1 MHTLILG
8 GQRSGK
14 SRCAEQRAAAWLQE
28 ADHQATLVAT
38 AQAGDAEMHERIQ
51 RHRLDRSARAP
62 RLATLELQGELAPAL
77 QAISSPTH
85 LLVVDCLTLWLTHLL
100 MPLHG
105 AAASGA
111 EVQRQLQALC
121 AVLRILPG
129 PVVLVSNE
137 IGSGLSP
144 LSSEVRAFVDA
155 LGRLHQEV
163 AAVCDG
169 LSLMVAGVE
178 LPVKRGAA

>member
-14 SRCAEQRAAAWLQE
+14 SRCAEQRAATWLRTTG
-28 ADHQATLVAT
+28 HQATLVAT
-38 AQAGDAEMHERIQ
+38 AQAGDAEMQERIQ
-51 RHRLDRSARAP
+51 RHRLDRAERVPA
-62 RLATLELQGELAPAL
+62 LATLELQGELAPAL

-85 LLVVDCLTLWLTHLL
+85 LLVVDCMTLWLTQLL

-105 AAASGA
+105 AAASDA
-111 EVQRQLQALC
+111 EVQRQQQALC
-121 AVLRILPG
+121 AALRTLPG

-144 LSSEVRAFVDA
+144 VSAEVRAFVDA

-178 LPVKRGAA
+178 LPVKQGAV

>member
-14 SRCAEQRAAAWLQE
+14 SRCAEQRAAAWLRQPG
-28 ADHQATLVAT
+28 HQATLVAT
-38 AQAGDAEMHERIQ
+38 AQAGDAEMHQRIT
-51 RHRLDRSARAP
+51 RHRLDRAERVP
-62 RLATLELQGELAPAL
+62 HLATLELQSELAPAL

-85 LLVVDCLTLWLTHLL
+85 LLVVDCLTLWLTQLL

-105 AAASGA
+105 PATHET
-111 EVQRQLQALC
+111 EVLRQQHALC
-121 AVLRILPG
+121 DVLSALPG

-144 LSSEVRAFVDA
+144 VSSEVRAFVDA
-155 LGRLHQEV
+155 LGRLHQAV
-163 AAVCDG
+163 AGVCDG

-178 LPVKRGAA
+178 LPVKRGAV